1 MKTKLVPEYEKDSAK
16 ELAEYF
22 KTVSKQTL
30 WNIENKFS
38 ADEAVTQKLKV
49 VKLLLKID
57 KLRKK
62 ADDIERNLRDK
73 GIICK

>member
-1 MKTKLVPEYEKDSAK
+1 MKTKLIPEYEKDSAK
-16 ELAEYF
+16 ELANYF

-62 ADDIERNLRDK
+62 ADDIERKLSAD
-73 GIICK
+73 GVM

>member
-30 WNIENKFS
+30 WNTENKFS
-38 ADEAVTQKLKV
+38 ADEAVTQKIKL
-49 VKLLLKID
+49 VKLILKID
-57 KLRKK
+57 KLRNK
-62 ADDIERNLRDK
+62 ADDIERKLIAD
-73 GIICK
+73 GVI

>member
-1 MKTKLVPEYEKDSAK
+1 MKTKLIPEYEKDSAR
-16 ELAEYF
+16 ELANYF

-62 ADDIERNLRDK
+62 ADDIERKLIAD
-73 GIICK
+73 GVI

>member
-1 MKTKLVPEYEKDSAK
+1 MKTKLIPEYEKDSAK

-38 ADEAVTQKLKV
+38 ADEEITQKIKL
-49 VKLLLKID
+49 VKLILKID
-57 KLRKK
+57 KLRNK
-62 ADDIERNLRDK
+62 ANDIERKLIAD
-73 GIICK
+73 GVV

>member
-1 MKTKLVPEYEKDSAK
+1 MKTKLIPEYEKDSAR
-16 ELAEYF
+16 ELANYF

-62 ADDIERNLRDK
+62 ADDIERKLSAD
-73 GIICK
+73 GVM

>member
-1 MKTKLVPEYEKDSAK
+1 MKTKLIPEYEKDSAR
-16 ELAEYF
+16 ELANYF

-38 ADEAVTQKLKV
+38 TDEAVTQKLKV

-62 ADDIERNLRDK
+62 ADDIERKLIAD
-73 GIICK
+73 GVI

>member
-1 MKTKLVPEYEKDSAK
+1 MKTKLIPEYEKDSAK

-22 KTVSKQTL
+22 KTVSRQTL

-38 ADEAVTQKLKV
+38 ADEAVTQKLSA

-57 KLRKK
+57 KLRNK
-62 ADDIERNLRDK
+62 ADDIERKLIAD
-73 GIICK
+73 GVI

>member
-1 MKTKLVPEYEKDSAK
+1 MKTKLIPEYEKDSAR
-16 ELAEYF
+16 ELANYF

-49 VKLLLKID
+49 VKLILKID

-62 ADDIERNLRDK
+62 ADDIERKLSAD
-73 GIICK
+73 GIM

>member
-1 MKTKLVPEYEKDSAK
+1 MKTKLIPEYEKDSAR
-16 ELAEYF
+16 ELANYF

-62 ADDIERNLRDK
+62 ADDIERKLSAD
-73 GIICK
+73 GIM